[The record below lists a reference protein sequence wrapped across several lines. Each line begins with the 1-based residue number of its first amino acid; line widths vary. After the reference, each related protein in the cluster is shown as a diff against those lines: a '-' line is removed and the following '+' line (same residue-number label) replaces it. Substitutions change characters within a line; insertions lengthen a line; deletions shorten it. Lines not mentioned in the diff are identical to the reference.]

1 MPSASENLPPKGES
15 SMLLL
20 TSCLL
25 PPSLSTL
32 QPCMPPTQHNHLS
45 CRPLVSMALLAS
57 SGQTTPSS
65 HMPRPGRTRLLD
77 HTLKFT
83 CVSIN
88 LFNLHPASVI
98 VACSRVFCSVIMTD
112 SYYSET

>member
-45 CRPLVSMALLAS
+45 CRPLVSMALLTS

-65 HMPRPGRTRLLD
+65 H
-77 HTLKFT
+77 
-83 CVSIN
+83 S
-88 LFNLHPASVI
+88 
-98 VACSRVFCSVIMTD
+98 
-112 SYYSET
+112 